1 MEKIT
6 RYFKHDYENDT
17 TIEFVNTPLYA
28 MLNCSFTSED
38 PDYGTDTLHF
48 TCCRECTFESIAYNM
63 KKELSKFL
71 DLKENREYK
80 KLEELNAQIDY
91 DQYSLSTLFAIESA
105 LTEISRDYHPEVR
118 SLEGNLIQLVT
129 VREAAE
135 LIKRTYTERKDVH
148 FDFHVGIDPDRT
160 LEDYSIDLG
169 DLYHYGVKM
178 IENDKDLF
186 DGSGFDT
193 DYIFLC
199 GCYGGGNITMAY
211 YVTND
216 YMHVDE
222 QSADELIKAMCESAD
237 VRANEIILLE
247 TIEEG

>member
-6 RYFKHDYENDT
+6 KYFKHDYENDT
-17 TIEFVNTPLYA
+17 TIEFVNAPLYA
-28 MLNCSFTSED
+28 MLNCSFTGED
-38 PDYGTDTLHF
+38 PNYGTDTLHW
-48 TCCRECTFESIAYNM
+48 TCCEACTFESLAYEM
-63 KKELSKFL
+63 KK
-71 DLKENREYK
+71 DLTRCLNIIERHGSAG
-80 KLEELNAQIDY
+80 KLPTTQIDY
-91 DQYSLSTLFAIESA
+91 ENYSLSTLFAIEKA
-105 LTEISRDYHPEVR
+105 LAEITKNYRPEVR

-135 LIKRTYTERKDVH
+135 LIKRTCTERKNVY
-148 FDFHVGIDPDRT
+148 FDFHVGVDPDKT
-160 LEDYSIDLG
+160 LEDYIDTG

-178 IENDKDLF
+178 IDNDENLF

-211 YVTND
+211 YVTDDHMN
-216 YMHVDE
+216 VSE

-237 VRANEIILLE
+237 IKANEIILLE
-247 TIEEG
+247 TIEER